1 VPARSPGFTLLETN
15 NSAGL
20 LTVVMGGILTVAFR
34 SEIFVTDEM
43 RRYNL
48 EQTGRRVVQRLLD
61 ELRSADPT
69 TIAPL
74 IMADSDFIEYQQPT
88 GFVAG
93 AVTYGPV
100 TRIEFELATGETDD
114 GTDEN
119 GDGRIDEGFITITEA
134 GGTPIVIAEEILGL
148 RFNRSLVGVAIDFEV
163 DLAVLDR
170 DGNLLQRTFSQT
182 VSQRN

>member
-1 VPARSPGFTLLETN
+1 
-15 NSAGL
+15 
-20 LTVVMGGILTVAFR
+20 M
-34 SEIFVTDEM
+34 
-43 RRYNL
+43 
-48 EQTGRRVVQRLLD
+48 
-61 ELRSADPT
+61 
-69 TIAPL
+69 
-74 IMADSDFIEYQQPT
+74 
-88 GFVAG
+88 
-93 AVTYGPV
+93 

-148 RFNRSLVGVAIDFEV
+148 RFNRSLVGVAIDFDV